1 MDPPDAGKGLLPHR
15 SFHLV
20 PFSRLPLLPSVQ
32 IHKYTNTQIQTG
44 LVWDCYLF
52 QFVPTFD
59 IVWRFKVSDVF
70 VRSLAGFLKERNS
83 GDIQSRGGSDCIC
96 LLTFLNQRRT
106 SGASE
111 RGIFS
116 SEPCFHGVAMSV
128 RLTGSATPF

>member
-32 IHKYTNTQIQTG
+32 IHKYR
-44 LVWDCYLF
+44 LDLF
-52 QFVPTFD
+52 GTSIYSNFSPTFD

-83 GDIQSRGGSDCIC
+83 GDIQFPGEAQIVCVC
-96 LLTFLNQRRT
+96 
-106 SGASE
+106 
-111 RGIFS
+111 
-116 SEPCFHGVAMSV
+116 
-128 RLTGSATPF
+128 